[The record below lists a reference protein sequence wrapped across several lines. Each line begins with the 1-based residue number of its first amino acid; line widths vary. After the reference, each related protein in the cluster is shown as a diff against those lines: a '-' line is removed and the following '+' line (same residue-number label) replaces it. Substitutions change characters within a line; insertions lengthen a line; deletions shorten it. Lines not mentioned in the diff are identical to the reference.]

1 MRTIIL
7 TLSIFLFGKIGAIA
21 QSVENTEYLV
31 VLSKNLDGFS
41 PEKQYVANVNLTQ
54 YWNFRDDEKGLSFA
68 KKALEDAQKLQNK
81 YWIASAK
88 ILIARQK
95 IGLYKYEE
103 ANSLLW
109 QVVDE
114 FQNNKDSILAEA
126 QYYLSEN
133 ADFLEH
139 IDNKIPFAQVAHQT
153 ALHCGHQGLIAK
165 TAAQLSFFYSISGDM
180 PHATFYQKEAE
191 KYLMRIGDKY
201 PIHQNQAYAA
211 LEIIAMDTEDFET
224 GKKYCLRQFE
234 LCKQTHSIRYSTFA
248 NTGLG
253 FIHNSKSEYDLAIP
267 YFEKNIE
274 LLQAIGKKGDLGS
287 NLGYLGSALIGLN
300 QPLRAIP
307 YQEKALEIAREEGFG
322 DHVVSSSSS
331 LADNLVKVGRLQEAE
346 KYYKDAVELANKL
359 HLGIFY
365 SIALSYSNLLQK
377 QGKYEAAL
385 AMYQR
390 SVTARDTI
398 INLENEKKIKAI
410 ELKSQSEHYETKV
423 QGLSV
428 NLENQRVLLLTTFSF
443 LLLLGII
450 GFLFF
455 RQNKLQ
461 QKTQLVVNQLKIQ
474 ELRNSIA
481 ADLHDEIGSTL
492 TNIEMLGVIG
502 QQMKTDEKV
511 QSFFRKISNEAKVTN
526 DAIHNIVWSVNPEN
540 DKLDNILSKIQQTA
554 IETLES
560 QNIKLHLENTRIN
573 ENIVLVP
580 EKRRDL
586 LLVFKEILTNILK
599 HADASEVNIRL
610 SIQKNIL
617 HFEIKD
623 NGKGFSEEITKS
635 HGNGIC
641 NIHQRIAKWQGK
653 TLIES
658 KNGVNILIE
667 LPIG

>member
-1 MRTIIL
+1 MRTKIL
-7 TLSIFLFGKIGAIA
+7 IFSIFLFGKIGVTA
-21 QSVENTEYLV
+21 QSVDNTEYLV

-81 YWIASAK
+81 YWIASSK

-114 FQNNKDSILAEA
+114 FQNEKDSILAEA

-139 IDNKIPFAQVAHQT
+139 IDNKIPFAQVAYQT

-191 KYLMRIGDKY
+191 KYLMMIGDKY

-274 LLQAIGKKGDLGS
+274 LLQSIGKKGDLGS
-287 NLGYLGSALIGLN
+287 NLGYLGTALVGLN
-300 QPLRAIP
+300 QPLKAIP
-307 YQEKALEIAREEGFG
+307 YLKKAVEIAKQEGFS
-322 DHVVSSSSS
+322 DHIASSSGS
-331 LADNLVKVGRLQEAE
+331 LANNLVRVGRYKEAD
-346 KYYKDAVELANKL
+346 KYYKDAVELSSKL
-359 HLGIFY
+359 HLGIFH
-365 SIALSYSNLLQK
+365 SIASDYANLLQK
-377 QGKYEAAL
+377 QGKHEAAL
-385 AMYQR
+385 RMYQR

-398 INLENEKKIKAI
+398 INIENEQKIRAI

-423 QGLSV
+423 QGLSL

-443 LLLLGII
+443 LLLLSII
-450 GFLFF
+450 AFLFF
-455 RQNKLQ
+455 RQNKLKR
-461 QKTQLVVNQLKIQ
+461 KTQLIVNQLKIH
-474 ELRNSIA
+474 ELRNNIA
-481 ADLHDEIGSTL
+481 ADLHDEVGSTL

-502 QQMKTDEKV
+502 QRSGTV
-511 QSFFRKISNEAKVTN
+511 ANAQSLFQKIANEAKVTN
-526 DAIHNIVWSVNPEN
+526 DAIHNIVWRVNPEN
-540 DKLDNILSKIQQTA
+540 DKLDSIFLRIQQTA

-560 QNIKLHLENTRIN
+560 QNIKLSLESIGID
-573 ENIVLVP
+573 ENIMLIP

-599 HADASEVNIRL
+599 HAEASEV
-610 SIQKNIL
+610 SIKLFVKKNIL
-617 HFEIKD
+617 HFEVKD
-623 NGKGFSEEITKS
+623 NGKGLSENAPKRS
-635 HGNGIC
+635 GNGIC
-641 NIHQRIAKWQGK
+641 NIHQRIAKWHGK
-653 TLIES
+653 TLFEN
-658 KNGVNILIE
+658 KNGLNVLIE
-667 LPIG
+667 LPIE